1 MPKSGSLANHSSD
14 KLLALMEFLA
24 TQDVPL
30 RLSDIATAME
40 MNASTVS
47 RFLTSLIKR
56 GYAKQEPETGRYQL
70 TYKICE
76 IAYHMSSKIDLSN
89 ILYPVLQEIA
99 KTSGCRANLIT
110 RYNNSCIYL
119 KVVAPADQ
127 ILLPLQRIGK
137 LAPLYCTGAGKLLL
151 QEFSEEQF
159 QEYINQEEFIRY
171 TSHTIMTASA
181 LRDSVEKGRIN
192 GYAIDDEE
200 CELGVRCLAF
210 PVYDY
215 TQHIVAAISIN
226 GSVSKLT
233 GSYIAEYKVKLKP
246 LVAKASDLLG
256 YHK

>member
-1 MPKSGSLANHSSD
+1 MPKSDSLANQSSD

-24 TQDVPL
+24 MQDSPL
-30 RLSDIATAME
+30 RLSDIAAAME

-47 RFLTSLIKR
+47 RFLTSLINR

-76 IAYHMSSKIDLSN
+76 IAYNLSSKIDLSN
-89 ILYPVLQEIA
+89 ILYPVLREIA
-99 KTSGCRANLIT
+99 KASGCRANLIT
-110 RYNNSCIYL
+110 RYSNSCIYL

-137 LAPLYCTGAGKLLL
+137 IAPLYCTGAGKLLL
-151 QEFSEEQF
+151 QEFSEKQF
-159 QEYINQEEFIRY
+159 QEYISQEEFIRY
-171 TSHTIMTASA
+171 TSHTIMNPEV
-181 LRDSVEKGRIN
+181 LRDAVEKGRIN

-215 TQHIVAAISIN
+215 TQHIVAVISIS

-233 GSYIAEYKVKLKP
+233 DLYIAEYRARLKP